1 MPPAAKIYLERAAQV
16 KCTVFDQMALH
27 KESNYNKIS
36 VFLYN
41 LVFYLVNSVDFDGS
55 FNIVPLSDK
64 KDLKKQVIQK
74 YSSTTV

>member
-1 MPPAAKIYLERAAQV
+1 MSMPPAAKIYLERAAQV

-41 LVFYLVNSVDFDGS
+41 LVFYLVNSVDFDS
-55 FNIVPLSDK
+55 PFNNFRFSDK
-64 KDLKKQVIQK
+64 KDLKNK
-74 YSSTTV
+74 